1 MLGKYFKGVG
11 MLVGMIFGAGVFVL
25 PFSIVKAGVFWGV
38 VHFLAAIVLMI
49 FLHFWYG
56 EVAYN
61 TPGKHRFIGY
71 VEKFL
76 GKRAKQ
82 LAFLITIFT
91 YYGALLVYGLLGGIF
106 LANFIP
112 LPSFIL
118 SLAIFAAGGLLIFL
132 HFKKIAGLNFF
143 LSLALAGLV
152 IFLFFYALPHIQ
164 INNFSFNDFFRQISG
179 SNWFLPYGVWLFAL
193 AGFSVLP
200 EVRDIACPANGGVS
214 NSSLKNLKR
223 IILVSLLLCAVLYL
237 IFTFTVVGVGG
248 KNTTEDALG
257 GLGNILGPSA
267 LLICSLL
274 GFFAVFTSFI
284 ALGAD
289 LKNIFRYDFRFPNW
303 LAWLGVSAPPII
315 LFLLG
320 LKNFIGILGIIGA
333 IGLGF
338 FGILIILMARRL
350 PNRRNDKRFLFLSWL
365 FGILIIAGIL
375 AALIF

>member
-11 MLVGMIFGAGVFVL
+11 MLVGMIFGAGVFAL

-38 VHFLAAIVLMI
+38 VHFLAALVLMI

-61 TPGKHRFIGY
+61 TPGKHRFVGY

-143 LSLALAGLV
+143 LSLALTGLV

-164 INNFSFNDFFRQISG
+164 IGNFSFGDFFRQISG
-179 SNWFLPYGVWLFAL
+179 SNWFLPYGIWLFAL

-200 EVRDIACPANGGVS
+200 EVRDIACPTNGGVS
-214 NSSLKNLKR
+214 NSPLKTFKRVILISL
-223 IILVSLLLCAVLYL
+223 ILCAVLYL
-237 IFTFTVVGVGG
+237 IFIFTVIGLSGG
-248 KNTTEDALG
+248 KTTEDSLT
-257 GLGNILGPSA
+257 GLINILGRPGILAGS
-267 LLICSLL
+267 IL
-274 GFFAVFTSFI
+274 GFLAVFTSFI

-289 LKNIFRYDFRFPNW
+289 FKNVFHYDFRFPEW
-303 LAWLGVSAPPII
+303 LAWLSVAIPPII

-320 LKNFIGILGIIGA
+320 LKNFIGILGVIGA

-375 AALIF
+375 AALIS